1 MRKWVRALIILAL
14 VGAMA
19 IALFRRRPDPPSL
32 PRELSHFGLACL
44 LYAQDHGGSMP
55 PDIKT
60 LPAAGML
67 NRDVARDLA
76 ARIEYR
82 CPKEKASSI
91 PAEVII
97 AYEAKANSSGYRSV
111 LFMNGNVV
119 ALRES
124 QFAGFQPAR
133 DGLVIVTPSGALGTE
148 KIPGN

>member
-1 MRKWVRALIILAL
+1 
-14 VGAMA
+14 
-19 IALFRRRPDPPSL
+19 
-32 PRELSHFGLACL
+32 
-44 LYAQDHGGSMP
+44 MP
-55 PDIKT
+55 ADINT

-67 NRDVARDLA
+67 NRDVASDLS
-76 ARIEYR
+76 ARIEYL

-91 PAEVII
+91 PSDVII
-97 AYEAKANSSGYRSV
+97 AYEAKANGSGYRSV

>member
-1 MRKWVRALIILAL
+1 
-14 VGAMA
+14 
-19 IALFRRRPDPPSL
+19 
-32 PRELSHFGLACL
+32 
-44 LYAQDHGGSMP
+44 MP

-97 AYEAKANSSGYRSV
+97 AYEAKSNGSGYRSV

-124 QFAGFQPAR
+124 QFSGFRPAR
-133 DGLVIVTPSGALGTE
+133 EGLVIVTPSGALGAE